1 MRQIFPGIYWLLG
14 DGLNCN
20 AFIIE
25 SQSEKLLID
34 TGLGFQTPY
43 GTGNQA
49 TNSPPFQQIIRKN
62 NINRVLLTHGHL
74 DHSGGLMNLKTDLD
88 IEVSASRIESQYL
101 EKGDCSVIAPFF
113 GARCSPIEISSKLDN
128 GDQVNV
134 GDFTFHVIHTPGH
147 TKGSICLWEK
157 TRKILV
163 SGDTVFP
170 QGSFG
175 RTDLPT
181 GSNSELVT
189 SLKYLAQL
197 DIKIL
202 LPGHMSPLVA
212 VDDATARSI
221 RQSYQFAQQILLS

>member
-20 AFIIE
+20 AFIVE

-34 TGLGFQTPY
+34 TGLGFQVPY
-43 GTGNQA
+43 GTGNQ
-49 TNSPPFQQIIRKN
+49 TSNSPSFLQIIQEN
-62 NINRVLLTHGHL
+62 HINRVLLTHGHL
-74 DHSGGLMNLKTDLD
+74 DHSGGLMNLETDLD

-101 EKGDCSVIAPFF
+101 EEGDCSVIAPFF
-113 GARCSPIEISSKLDN
+113 GVGCLPIEISFKLDN

-134 GDFTFHVIHTPGH
+134 GDFTFQVIHTPGH
-147 TKGSICLWEK
+147 TKGSICLWEE

-181 GSNSELVT
+181 GSNSELVK

-197 DIKIL
+197 DVKIL
-202 LPGHMSPLVA
+202 LPGHMSPLTA

-221 RQSYQFAQQILLS
+221 RQSYQFARQMLSS